1 MNTHDVLAYSVAQQ
15 IVRDVR
21 AGSPAWSSVFSPSVH
36 PAGARGWPVPD
47 FVVHDTTSG
56 ATGAAEFKPPDQTK
70 REYLTGLGQAV
81 AYTRDFHYGI
91 LVVPDVANDD
101 FLIGKYLQDVLTQ
114 SVTAS
119 LPLALVEY
127 DARTLSPTH
136 ADLLIRRPLASR
148 TGVPIG
154 RPPVE
159 SSFYAKW
166 RDASPMELAR
176 FLDLLYEEGRAAHP
190 TRSIRDRA
198 FDRLWVEMTSGRT
211 AHWRGQRRRM
221 SNTARNKEAWGK
233 NYRNFVAHI
242 GWCGPDGKLTDR
254 GLEALRVVHLYG
266 ATSRVFLD
274 FLAKSVLSEGKHLVL
289 INAINQLQDRM
300 TPPTNESQWLDDLE
314 LGLENQGL
322 LTRNPGRHSAAVQK
336 VVRQFLKA
344 EKTLWRNLELITPR
358 GGRVFHPGRGFIFDW
373 SRITSLVGS

>member
-1 MNTHDVLAYSVAQQ
+1 
-15 IVRDVR
+15 
-21 AGSPAWSSVFSPSVH
+21 
-36 PAGARGWPVPD
+36 
-47 FVVHDTTSG
+47 
-56 ATGAAEFKPPDQTK
+56 
-70 REYLTGLGQAV
+70 
-81 AYTRDFHYGI
+81 
-91 LVVPDVANDD
+91 LVVPDVADDD
-101 FLIGKYLQDVLTQ
+101 FRIGHYLHDVLTQ

-148 TGVPIG
+148 TSVPVG

-166 RDASPMELAR
+166 RDASPMELGR
-176 FLDLLYEEGRAAHP
+176 FLELLYEEGRVSHP

-211 AHWRGQRRRM
+211 THWRGQRRRVA
-221 SNTARNKEAWGK
+221 ARAKVSWGK

-242 GWCGPDGKLTDR
+242 GWCGPDGKLTAR

-266 ATSRVFLD
+266 ASSRVFLD
-274 FLAKSVLSEGKHLVL
+274 FLATSVLSEGKHLVL
-289 INAINQLQDRM
+289 INAINRLQDTM
-300 TPPTNESQWLDDLE
+300 PSPEDQGQWLDDIE
-314 LGLENQGL
+314 FGLENQGL
-322 LTRNPGRHSAAVQK
+322 LKRNPGRHGAAVQN
-336 VVRQFLKA
+336 VARQFLKA